1 MKVVALIALIVG
13 FASPAVAETLS
24 GRSAG
29 AADCFNKNLAKAPLV
44 IKSQDVAAAESAVKA
59 K

>member
-1 MKVVALIALIVG
+1 MKVVALIALVVG

-24 GRSAG
+24 GKSAG
-29 AADCFNKNLAKAPLV
+29 AADCFNKNLPKAGLAQSV
-44 IKSQDVAAAESAVKA
+44 QAASAVSAAVKA